1 VTVSEIAK
9 TKAVSLFYTFY
20 HHPEYRGPKFTWE
33 GFPEM
38 ARNHVEAE
46 IFIHLERSP
55 TKEEKSLA
63 GQIAFKEAQRL
74 VTETKP

>member
-1 VTVSEIAK
+1 
-9 TKAVSLFYTFY
+9 
-20 HHPEYRGPKFTWE
+20 
-33 GFPEM
+33 M